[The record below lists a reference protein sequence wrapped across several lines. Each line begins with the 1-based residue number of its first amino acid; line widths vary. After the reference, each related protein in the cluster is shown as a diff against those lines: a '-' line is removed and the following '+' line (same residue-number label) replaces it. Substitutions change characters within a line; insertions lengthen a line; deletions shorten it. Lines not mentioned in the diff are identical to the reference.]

1 MHELVFDV
9 PRFLTKHKALGYL
22 SEEEGESL
30 HCLIN
35 KQLRQYQSIRNEG
48 EKLVY
53 VVKNQEFLNT
63 EDISLA
69 KVTPRQK
76 YDVL

>member
-22 SEEEGESL
+22 SEEEVESL

-53 VVKNQEFLNT
+53 VVKN
-63 EDISLA
+63 
-69 KVTPRQK
+69 
-76 YDVL
+76 